1 MVDEEKAVAERK
13 RLEAVHRLEILDT
26 AAEPEFDELV
36 ELAAAI
42 CGTPMCA
49 ISILDADRL
58 WFKSS
63 LGLNVTETPREIA
76 FCHHTV
82 QQLDLLLVEDA
93 TLDERFAENPVVKGE
108 VGLRFY
114 AGFPVASPEGEAVG
128 TLCAFDCTPR
138 TLSPEQRAAL
148 RVLAKQVSTR
158 LELRAERRKLKQAL
172 IEANAMQGKLAA
184 SERRFQTFMDSG
196 PFLSYLKDADGR
208 MLYYNKRMAQHFD
221 VSRHVLLNKTDED
234 LWPPELAHMYREH
247 DLEVLRTGKLQV
259 LEEATHNPDGSLSV
273 LRSYKFPCT
282 DVDGHM
288 LVGGVSVDVTAERQQ
303 KADLERYQAE
313 LERANLRLSELA
325 SMDSLTG
332 LANRRHFDE
341 RFATEFIHA
350 RRKGH
355 NLSVLLL
362 DIDDF
367 KARNDTFG
375 HLHGDD
381 ILRQLGAVLRRT
393 IRAYDFAARYGGEEF
408 VLLLPGSD
416 ESEAARMA
424 ARLLRIIHEEVWNH
438 APVTV
443 SIGIAAMHVSIPNRE
458 HLLTLAD
465 QALYA
470 AKRGGK
476 DRSVCY
482 SAYSRSPQPAAP
494 ERAAAPSVQ
503 APGQESTLFPPR
515 PERLSP
521 ALASHF
527 QPLRP

>member
-1 MVDEEKAVAERK
+1 MLDEQKAEAERY
-13 RLEAVHRLEILDT
+13 RLEAVQRLEILDT

-49 ISILDADRL
+49 ISILDEGRQ
-58 WFKSS
+58 WFKSA
-63 LGLNVTETPREIA
+63 LGLEITETPRDIA
-76 FCHHTV
+76 FCHHTI
-82 QQLDLLLVEDA
+82 QQQDLLLVEDA
-93 TLDERFAENPVVKGE
+93 TLDERFAHNPLVQGE
-108 VGLRFY
+108 TGLRFY
-114 AGFPVASPEGEAVG
+114 AGFPVASPEGEPVG
-128 TLCAFDCTPR
+128 ALCAIDRVPR

-148 RVLAKQVSTR
+148 RVLAKQVSAR
-158 LELRAERRKLKQAL
+158 LELRVERRKLQQAL
-172 IEANAMQGKLAA
+172 IQAEAVQAKLAA

-221 VSRHVLLNKTDED
+221 VSRSVLLNKTDED

-282 DVDGHM
+282 DVDGHL

-355 NLSVLLL
+355 SLSVLLL

-424 ARLLRIIHEEVWNH
+424 ARLLQILHQEIWNH

-443 SIGIAAMHVSIPNRE
+443 SVGIAALHSSIPSKE

-482 SAYSRSPQPAAP
+482 SEYAKSFQPTLSERLATSPIQP
-494 ERAAAPSVQ
+494 PS
-503 APGQESTLFPPR
+503 QESTLFRHGPSAPT
-515 PERLSP
+515 P
-521 ALASHF
+521 ALNTHLR
-527 QPLRP
+527 PLRP